1 MISSLP
7 NNDFIN
13 ISQKQGWNMINGQ
26 YLNFVHLFSFPFC
39 LEDYFNL
46 STAKRILVPE
56 HCSLNDI
63 KIHYS
68 ALLPQH
74 WKYKLLVTIRTAS
87 ILLYFFRKKNLK
99 PVQFFIIEPANNI
112 NADAIKSL
120 LLTTYNENL
129 SVISLSS
136 NTKTIKNEFDTVN
149 DRMVLFQNNF
159 LNNERTGKFNSN
171 IEAVNRDI
179 NANNPN
185 QSRHIISIL
194 SSNPTSL
201 PYNLPARFLSF
212 NDADLISDETQ
223 IKTLLLSS
231 AFDSALINQIKCNPQ
246 TFETELFRLI
256 DTYYAN
262 DFIGDM
268 QYNNTVRIIMTS
280 ARLLSNFGILNND
293 DIANI
298 IK

>member
-1 MISSLP
+1 
-7 NNDFIN
+7 
-13 ISQKQGWNMINGQ
+13 
-26 YLNFVHLFSFPFC
+26 
-39 LEDYFNL
+39 
-46 STAKRILVPE
+46 
-56 HCSLNDI
+56 
-63 KIHYS
+63 
-68 ALLPQH
+68 
-74 WKYKLLVTIRTAS
+74 
-87 ILLYFFRKKNLK
+87 
-99 PVQFFIIEPANNI
+99 
-112 NADAIKSL
+112 
-120 LLTTYNENL
+120 
-129 SVISLSS
+129 
-136 NTKTIKNEFDTVN
+136 
-149 DRMVLFQNNF
+149 MVLFKNNF

-223 IKTLLLSS
+223 IKTLHLFSS